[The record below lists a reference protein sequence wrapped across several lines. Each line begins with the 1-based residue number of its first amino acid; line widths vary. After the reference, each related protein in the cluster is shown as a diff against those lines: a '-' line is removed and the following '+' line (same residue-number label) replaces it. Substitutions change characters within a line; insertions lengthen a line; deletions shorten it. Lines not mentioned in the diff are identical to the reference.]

1 MRKGIKI
8 KPSCLFCAC
17 MLITGWVTALYLK
30 QTTTADI
37 ILIEIFF
44 ISFVGMS
51 MPTCLGL
58 RSSLNSQC
66 LPKSWTNL
74 IALAFGT
81 GLYTRMHFHVEGM
94 PVVLYL
100 WCKLTWML
108 SMINEWQSKLH
119 KGTGKSE
126 PSWLGLILNF
136 SDLLFAVEKC
146 ECCSKISDGRSIS
159 TMRL

>member
-1 MRKGIKI
+1 MRKEIKI
-8 KPSCLFCAC
+8 KPSCLFCAY

-30 QTTTADI
+30 QTTTADV

-51 MPTCLGL
+51 MPTYLGL

-81 GLYTRMHFHVEGM
+81 GLHTRMHFHVEGM

-100 WCKLTWML
+100 WYKLTWML

-119 KGTGKSE
+119 KRHRKI
-126 PSWLGLILNF
+126 WAIVVRIDF
-136 SDLLFAVEKC
+136 KFLLSFI
-146 ECCSKISDGRSIS
+146 CSRKVW
-159 TMRL
+159 MLQ